1 MLALIPVLTVCGTLG
16 LASGGEYAAA
26 DLGVTDAE
34 RSTELASSGPL
45 EGLAL
50 GETFDLVAARG
61 PHVTPGEPQTL
72 SKKQEW
78 FRDKTFRPEVRVSD
92 ATLLAAQRNVEAATR
107 EAIRRRGRAPTGAA
121 ASSEDLFLPGT
132 RLVPITTLFNIWTH
146 EALPMMPGDSVA
158 SRIHTFLR
166 DHYTNQETQM
176 DTRLVDVLTRA
187 ARKFS
192 AARIEVVSGYRSPKY
207 NLMLRKKGH
216 QVARA
221 SQHVE
226 GHAVDFRIRG
236 VPTRSLLHFV
246 RSLRLGGVGF
256 YPHSQFVHSDT
267 GRVRYWTG
275 S

>member
-1 MLALIPVLTVCGTLG
+1 LFTLLPVLTVF
-16 LASGGEYAAA
+16 S
-26 DLGVTDAE
+26 
-34 RSTELASSGPL
+34 
-45 EGLAL
+45 AL
-50 GETFDLVAARG
+50 GFAPQDPLPLHETFEPIAARDVHAV
-61 PHVTPGEPQTL
+61 PADPELL

-78 FRDKTFRPEVRVSD
+78 FRDKEFRPELHVSD
-92 ATLLAAQRNVEAATR
+92 AALAGAQKLTEAAAR
-107 EAIRRRGRAPTGAA
+107 DAARRRGRPGGSGAA
-121 ASSEDLFLPGT
+121 GPADSWLPGT
-132 RLVPITTLFNIWTH
+132 RLSPITTLFNIWTR
-146 EALPMMPGDSVA
+146 EALPVMPGDPVE
-158 SRIHTFLR
+158 SRIHSFLR
-166 DHYTNQETQM
+166 DHYTNQATQM

-216 QVARA
+216 QVARE
-221 SQHVE
+221 SQHME

-236 VPTRSLLHFV
+236 VATRSLLQFV

-267 GRVRYWTG
+267 GRIRYWTG

>member
-1 MLALIPVLTVCGTLG
+1 VFTLIPVLAVF
-16 LASGGEYAAA
+16 AVIGGPA
-26 DLGVTDAE
+26 DE
-34 RSTELASSGPL
+34 PL
-45 EGLAL
+45 PLH
-50 GETFDLVAARG
+50 ETFDPVASRDVHAI
-61 PHVTPGEPQTL
+61 PAEPQSV

-78 FRDKTFRPEVRVSD
+78 FRDKEFRPDLHVSD
-92 ATLLAAQRNVEAATR
+92 AALSVAQKSYEASLR
-107 EAIRRRGRAPTGAA
+107 DLQRRRGRPTLGAQ
-121 ASSEDLFLPGT
+121 SSLSFLPGM
-132 RLVPITTLFNIWTH
+132 RVAPITTLFNVWTR
-146 EALPMMPGDSVA
+146 EALPVLPGDPVE
-158 SRIHTFLR
+158 SRIHSFLR
-166 DHYTNQETQM
+166 DHYTNQATQM
-176 DTRLVDVLTRA
+176 DTRLVNVLTQA

-216 QVARA
+216 QVARS

-236 VPTRSLLHFV
+236 VPTRSLLQFV

-267 GRVRYWTG
+267 GRIRYWTG

>member
-1 MLALIPVLTVCGTLG
+1 MPVEALL
-16 LASGGEYAAA
+16 E
-26 DLGVTDAE
+26 
-34 RSTELASSGPL
+34 ASS
-45 EGLAL
+45 L
-50 GETFDLVAARG
+50 GETFDLLAARG
-61 PHVTPGEPQTL
+61 SHLAPGEPLSL

-78 FRDKTFRPEVRVSD
+78 FRDKSFRPEVRVSD
-92 ATLLAAQRNVEAATR
+92 ATLATAQKNAEAAAR
-107 EAIRRRGRAPTGAA
+107 EAIRRRGRANANLAA
-121 ASSEDLFLPGT
+121 ASTDDLFLPGT
-132 RLVPITTLFNIWTH
+132 RLVPITTLFNIWTR
-146 EALPMMPGDSVA
+146 EALPVMPGDSVA

-192 AARIEVVSGYRSPKY
+192 ASRIEVVSGYRSPKY